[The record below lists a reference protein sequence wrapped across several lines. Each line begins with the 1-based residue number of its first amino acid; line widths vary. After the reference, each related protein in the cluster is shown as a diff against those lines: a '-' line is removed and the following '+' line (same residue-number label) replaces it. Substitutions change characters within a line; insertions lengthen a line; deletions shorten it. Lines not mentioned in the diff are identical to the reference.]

1 MVPFSLVD
9 WLAKLKY
16 QRKLKTEAK
25 LKRSV
30 EALMALIEEHKLSA
44 STIPS
49 ITSDYA
55 PSLNSVVIPN
65 DADEFADSATFE
77 VESAWE
83 TLEIVRTYSG
93 SSGRW
98 SPMRL
103 SQ

>member
-1 MVPFSLVD
+1 MVPISFVD
-9 WLAKLKY
+9 WLAKFKY
-16 QRKLKTEAK
+16 QRKLKAEAK
-25 LKRSV
+25 LRRSV
-30 EALMALIEEHKLSA
+30 EALMALIEELKLSS
-44 STIPS
+44 STIAS
-49 ITSDYA
+49 ITSEYA

-77 VESAWE
+77 VESARE
-83 TLEIVRTYSG
+83 RLEIVRTYSG

>member
-1 MVPFSLVD
+1 MRPISFID
-9 WLAKLKY
+9 WLAKRKY
-16 QRKLKTEAK
+16 QRKLKAEAK

-30 EALMALIEEHKLSA
+30 EALMALIEEHKLSS

-49 ITSDYA
+49 ITSEYA
-55 PSLNSVVIPN
+55 PSLNSVVILN
-65 DADEFADSATFE
+65 DADEFADSATLE

-83 TLEIVRTYSG
+83 MLEIVRTYSG